1 MSLLVR
7 LSLILLVS
15 AAGIASPT
23 WADEVAPPVATV
35 VSFTSDE
42 GLARLARA
50 RAKVDFPVLA
60 NQFEAQSNG
69 AFCGPTTAAIVL
81 NAQGL
86 PEAQLPHDHRRLQAQ
101 DLRYLPKGA
110 DLSLPRFTQDS
121 VIEKGAKTRAQV
133 LGEPVTRN
141 GKQVSEFGYQTRQLD
156 EMLRAN
162 GLSTQLVI
170 VDDQKP
176 EKEIRA
182 DLIGNLTRPGDFVV
196 INYSRKAVGQA
207 GGGHISPLAAYDSES
222 DSILVL
228 DVNPSKAGWVWV
240 PTAMLVRAMRTFDS
254 VENRGYILV
263 GATR

>member
-1 MSLLVR
+1 MPLFRINNKNVLFIHVPKTGGTSIECALSELSTMSFH
-7 LSLILLVS
+7 S
-15 AAGIASPT
+15 
-23 WADEVAPPVATV
+23 
-35 VSFTSDE
+35 
-42 GLARLARA
+42 
-50 RAKVDFPVLA
+50 
-60 NQFEAQSNG
+60 
-69 AFCGPTTAAIVL
+69 
-81 NAQGL
+81 
-86 PEAQLPHDHRRLQAQ
+86 
-101 DLRYLPKGA
+101 
-110 DLSLPRFTQDS
+110 
-121 VIEKGAKTRAQV
+121 
-133 LGEPVTRN
+133 RN

-182 DLIGNLTRPGDFVV
+182 DLIGNLTRRGDFVV

-207 GGGHISPLAAYDSES
+207 GGGHISPLGAYDSQS